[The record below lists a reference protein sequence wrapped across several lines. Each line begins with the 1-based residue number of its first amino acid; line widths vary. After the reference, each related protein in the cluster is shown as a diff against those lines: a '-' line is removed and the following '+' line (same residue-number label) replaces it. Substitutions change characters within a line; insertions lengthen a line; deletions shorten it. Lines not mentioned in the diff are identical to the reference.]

1 MKTMVKLILSI
12 FGSYSSVF
20 FFYLLLIERYKHHV
34 YDKWK
39 M

>member
-12 FGSYSSVF
+12 FGSYSVF
-20 FFYLLLIERYKHHV
+20 FFYLVLIERYKHHV